1 MCKHTVYKTSIEVT
15 MLKATKVRIYPT
27 PEQAEFLNRQ
37 FGAVRFAYNK
47 ALHII
52 SSKYKRHGLKLK
64 AKKDLKPLLAVAKTS
79 RKYHWLKDFD
89 SIALQQAC
97 INLDKA
103 FSRFFDPK
111 LTSRYPKFKSKH
123 GRQSSYHCM
132 SVGCGD
138 DWVKVAKLK
147 QPIKARIHRKLE
159 GKLKSI
165 TLSRTVTGEYYASL
179 LHDDGLEAPAPIQ
192 SLDEDQVQAL
202 DMGLTH
208 LAIDSSGDK
217 TPNPRFLKKA
227 SANLRRKQKA
237 LSRCKKGSKGRVKA
251 RLKLAKAHQR
261 LANARA
267 DFQHKLSR
275 QLIDENQAVIVETL
289 KVKNMLK
296 NRKLSKH
303 IADAS
308 WPGLIQKLEYKAKK
322 EGKHL
327 VKIDQW
333 FASSKTCSC
342 CGHKLE
348 GLSLKVRQW
357 QCPSCSAWRD
367 RDINAAL
374 NIRAQGILKLK
385 AAGLSVSANGGKRQS
400 GHVPVAA

>member
-1 MCKHTVYKTSIEVT
+1 MI
-15 MLKATKVRIYPT
+15 KATKVRIYPT
-27 PEQAEFLNRQ
+27 PDQAEFLNRQ

-52 SSKYKRHGLKLK
+52 SSQYKRHGTKLK
-64 AKKDLKPLLAVAKTS
+64 AK
-79 RKYHWLKDFD
+79 
-89 SIALQQAC
+89 ALQQAC

-103 FSRFFDPK
+103 FQSFFDPK
-111 LTSRYPKFKSKH
+111 LPARYPKFKRKH
-123 GRQSSYHCM
+123 GKQSSYHCT
-132 SVGCGD
+132 SVSCGD
-138 DWVKVAKLK
+138 DWIKIPKMG
-147 QPIKARIHRKLE
+147 PIKARIHRQLE
-159 GKLKSI
+159 GNLTSI

-179 LHDDGLEAPAPIQ
+179 LHDDGVAAPVLIHD
-192 SLDEDQVQAL
+192 LDANQVLGL

-208 LAIDSSGDK
+208 LAIDSSGNK
-217 TPNPRFLKKA
+217 TPNPRFLKKV
-227 SANLRRKQKA
+227 SANLRRKQKS
-237 LSRCKKGSKGRVKA
+237 LFRCQKGSKGRAKA

-275 QLIDENQAVIVETL
+275 MIVDENQAVIVETL

-296 NRKLSKH
+296 NKKLSRH
-303 IADAS
+303 IADAGWS
-308 WPGLIQKLEYKAKK
+308 GLIQKLEYKAK
-322 EGKHL
+322 EQGKHL
-327 VKIDQW
+327 IKIDRW

-348 GLSLKVRQW
+348 ALSLNVRDW
-357 QCPSCSAWRD
+357 QCPSCSTQHN

-385 AAGLSVSANGGKRQS
+385 AAGLSVSANGGKRKTS
-400 GHVPVAA
+400 HALAAA

>member
-1 MCKHTVYKTSIEVT
+1 

-37 FGAVRFAYNK
+37 LGAVRFVYNK

-52 SSKYKRHGLKLK
+52 SSQYKRRGLKLK
-64 AKKDLKPLLAVAKTS
+64 VKKDLKPLLAVAKKS
-79 RKYHWLKDFD
+79 RKYYWLKNFD
-89 SIALQQAC
+89 SISLQQAC

-103 FSRFFDPK
+103 FQSFFDPK
-111 LTSRYPKFKSKH
+111 LPARYPKFKRKH
-123 GRQSSYHCM
+123 GKQSSYHCM
-132 SVGCGD
+132 SVDCGD
-138 DWVKVAKLK
+138 DWIKVPKLK
-147 QPIKARIHRKLE
+147 QPIRARIHRKVE

-165 TLSRTVTGEYYASL
+165 TLSRTMTGEYYASL
-179 LHDDGLEAPAPIQ
+179 LHDDGQEAPSSIHD
-192 SLDEDQVQAL
+192 LDASQVLGL

-208 LAIDSSGDK
+208 LAIDSSGK
-217 TPNPRFLKKA
+217 KEPNPRFLKKA

-237 LSRCKKGSKGRVKA
+237 LSRCKKCSKGRAKA

-261 LANARA
+261 LANARV

-275 QLIDENQAVIVETL
+275 TIVDENQAVIVETL

-296 NRKLSKH
+296 NKKLSKH

-308 WPGLIQKLEYKAKK
+308 WSGLIQKLEYKTK
-322 EGKHL
+322 EQGKHL

-333 FASSKTCSC
+333 FASSKICSC

-348 GLSLKVRQW
+348 ELLLKMRDW
-357 QCPSCSAWRD
+357 QCPSCSTQHD

-385 AAGLSVSANGGKRQS
+385 AAGLSVSANGGKRKTS
-400 GHVPVAA
+400 HAFAAA

>member
-1 MCKHTVYKTSIEVT
+1 MSAE

-27 PEQAEFLNRQ
+27 PEQADFLNRQ
-37 FGAVRFAYNK
+37 FGAVRFVYNK

-52 SSKYKRHGLKLK
+52 NSQYKRHGLKLK
-64 AKKDLKPLLAVAKTS
+64 AKKDLKPMLAVAKKS
-79 RKYHWLKDFD
+79 HKYHWLKDFD

-103 FSRFFDPK
+103 FQNFFDPK
-111 LTSRYPKFKSKH
+111 LPSRYPKFKRKH
-123 GRQSSYHCM
+123 GRQSNYHCM
-132 SVGCGD
+132 SVDCGD
-138 DWVKVAKLK
+138 DCIKIPKLR
-147 QPIKARIHRKLE
+147 QPIRARIHRKIE

-179 LHDDGLEAPAPIQ
+179 LHEDGQEAPVPIQ
-192 SLDEDQVQAL
+192 SLNADQVLGL

-208 LAIDSSGDK
+208 LAIDSSGTK
-217 TPNPRFLKKA
+217 KPNPRFLKKA

-237 LSRCKKGSKGRVKA
+237 LSRCKKGSKGRAKA
-251 RLKLAKAHQR
+251 QLKLAKAHQR

-275 QLIDENQAVIVETL
+275 QVIDENQAVIVETL
-289 KVKNMLK
+289 KVQNMLK

-303 IADAS
+303 ITDAS
-308 WPGLIQKLEYKAKK
+308 WSGLVQKLEYKAK
-322 EGKHL
+322 EQGKHL

-348 GLSLKVRQW
+348 ELSLKVRDW
-357 QCPSCSAWRD
+357 LCPACSTQHD

-385 AAGLSVSANGGKRQS
+385 AAGLSVSANEGKRKTS
-400 GHVPVAA
+400 HALAVA

>member
-1 MCKHTVYKTSIEVT
+1 MSAE

-27 PEQAEFLNRQ
+27 PEQADFLNRQ
-37 FGAVRFAYNK
+37 FGAMRFAYNK

-52 SSKYKRHGLKLK
+52 SSRYKRHGTKLN
-64 AKKDLKPLLAVAKTS
+64 AKKDLKPLLAVAKKS

-97 INLDKA
+97 INLDQA
-103 FSRFFDPK
+103 FQRFFDPK
-111 LTSRYPKFKSKH
+111 LPARYPKFKRKH
-123 GRQSSYHCM
+123 GKQSSYHFT
-132 SVGCGD
+132 SVSTGEN
-138 DWVKVAKLK
+138 WIKVPKLE
-147 QPIKARIHRKLE
+147 PIKARIHRKVE
-159 GKLKSI
+159 GRLKSI

-179 LHDDGLEAPAPIQ
+179 LHEDSVASPVPIHD
-192 SLDEDQVQAL
+192 LDASQVIGL
-202 DMGLTH
+202 DMGSTH
-208 LAIDSSGDK
+208 LAIDSSGKK

-237 LSRCKKGSKGRVKA
+237 LSRCQKGSKGRAKA

-261 LANARA
+261 LTNARA
-267 DFQHKLSR
+267 DFQHKRSR
-275 QLIDENQAVIVETL
+275 QIIDEIQAVIVETL

-296 NRKLSKH
+296 NKKLSRR

-308 WPGLIQKLEYKAKK
+308 WSGLIQKLEYKAK
-322 EGKHL
+322 EQGKHL
-327 VKIDQW
+327 IKIDQW
-333 FASSKTCSC
+333 YASSKTCSC

-348 GLSLKVRQW
+348 ELSLKVRDW
-357 QCPSCSAWRD
+357 QCPACLIQHD
-367 RDINAAL
+367 RDINAAR

>member
-1 MCKHTVYKTSIEVT
+1 

-52 SSKYKRHGLKLK
+52 SSQYKRSGLKLK
-64 AKKDLKPLLAVAKTS
+64 AKKDLKPLLAVAKKS

-103 FSRFFDPK
+103 FQSFFDPK
-111 LTSRYPKFKSKH
+111 LTSRYPKFKRKH

-132 SVGCGD
+132 NVDCGE
-138 DWVKVAKLK
+138 DWIKVPKLK
-147 QPIKARIHRKLE
+147 QPIRARIHRKVE

-179 LHDDGLEAPAPIQ
+179 LHEDGQESLAPTQRLNADRV
-192 SLDEDQVQAL
+192 LGL
-202 DMGLTH
+202 DMGLAH
-208 LAIDSSGDK
+208 LAIDSSGK
-217 TPNPRFLKKA
+217 KELNPRFLKQA
-227 SANLRRKQKA
+227 STNLRRKQKA
-237 LSRCKKGSKGRVKA
+237 LSRCQKGSKGRAKA

-308 WPGLIQKLEYKAKK
+308 WSGLIQKLEYKAKAQ
-322 EGKHL
+322 GKHL

-348 GLSLKVRQW
+348 SLSLKVRDW
-357 QCPSCSAWRD
+357 QCPACSIRHD

-385 AAGLSVSANGGKRQS
+385 AAGLSVSANGGKRKTSQAL
-400 GHVPVAA
+400 AAA